1 MKHVFFVQFSVF
13 HHTNYNF
20 VGFKIIMK
28 LLRYCF
34 LLTVLALYSINANA
48 QHFGNLHHIDTTIQ
62 LLDTS
67 RQARWGQHVQVD
79 PLPRFTRTTEE
90 PKREKKFW
98 RAGVEWFL
106 TQAFPATFNRFITKD
121 PYSYI
126 SFKNFIDHQRF
137 SAWDWDDNQFTTNH
151 LDHPYHGQLY
161 FNAFRSNGYN
171 FYQSSIA
178 TLAGS
183 YIWET
188 GGETQAPSIN
198 DLVNTTYGGII
209 LGEMTHRIARNILGR
224 GSRHRRLRTSNE
236 IGAFFVNPVNG
247 LNRLL
252 DGKWGKIDEYNA
264 VDSSTIWAEVN
275 IGVRRFD
282 AQEGDILEKGK
293 NGSYGR
299 LRLWYSNGSENI
311 KRPFDQFYVN
321 LEFGKGDSTF
331 INAVNVHALLYGNKF
346 FKTKRGDHYGI
357 LSVNYDFYNNDAFF
371 YGAQNLMYNWNS
383 EFRYK
388 KQNRLNMSVGVG
400 AILLAA
406 VPDPYLLYGASRN
419 YNYGSGAG
427 YRYRGELSVLNRLLI
442 TGDYNGGIFFTIS
455 GNESYYIL
463 HAATL
468 EANLRIIRN
477 FSLNVSSGYFALE
490 GHFEDEQYADFNR
503 KFPFGRISIGYNVR
517 F

>member
-1 MKHVFFVQFSVF
+1 MKMRSR
-13 HHTNYNF
+13 
-20 VGFKIIMK
+20 
-28 LLRYCF
+28 RYLF
-34 LLTVLALYSINANA
+34 LLLFFALYSLPSTA
-48 QHFGNLHHIDTTIQ
+48 QHFGTLHEIDTNIQ
-62 LLDTS
+62 LIDTS
-67 RQARWGQHVQVD
+67 RQARWGEYERTG
-79 PLPRFTRTTEE
+79 PLPRFARTTQE
-90 PKREKKFW
+90 PEREKKFL
-98 RAGVEWFL
+98 RAGSEWL
-106 TQAFPATFNRFITKD
+106 IANIIPATFNRFITKD

-126 SFKNFIDHQRF
+126 SFKNFINHQRF

-171 FYQSSIA
+171 FYQSSLA
-178 TLAGS
+178 TFAGS
-183 YIWET
+183 YLWET

-224 GSRHRRLRTSNE
+224 GSRHARTRVSNE

-252 DGKWGKIDEYNA
+252 DGKWGKVDAYNA
-264 VDSSTIWAEVN
+264 ADSSSIWAEVN
-275 IGVRRFD
+275 IGIRRFD

-299 LRLWYSNGSENI
+299 LRLWYSNGPDNI

-331 INAVNVHALLYGNKF
+331 INAVNVHALLYGHKF
-346 FKTKRGDHYGI
+346 FTTKRGSHHGI
-357 LSVNYDFYNNDAFF
+357 WSANYDFYNNDAFF
-371 YGAQNLMYNWNS
+371 YGAQSLRYNWNS

-388 KQNRLNMSVGVG
+388 KKNRLNMSVGVG
-400 AILLAA
+400 AILLAG

-427 YRYRGELSVLNRLLI
+427 YNYRAELSLLNRLLI

-455 GNESYYIL
+455 GNDSYYIL
-463 HAATL
+463 HAGTV
-468 EANLRIIRN
+468 EANLRLYRN

-490 GHFEDEQYADFNR
+490 GHFKEEQYPDFNR
-503 KFPFGRISIGYNVR
+503 SFPFGRLSIGYNVR

>member
-1 MKHVFFVQFSVF
+1 MRFMKIRHPYILICLLSVCFFFPSK
-13 HHTNYNF
+13 
-20 VGFKIIMK
+20 G
-28 LLRYCF
+28 
-34 LLTVLALYSINANA
+34 
-48 QHFGNLHHIDTTIQ
+48 QHISLPVAKDTTYKSFSSYNQQDSISDFIRTAREP
-62 LLDTS
+62 L
-67 RQARWGQHVQVD
+67 RQ
-79 PLPRFTRTTEE
+79 
-90 PKREKKFW
+90 KKFW
-98 RAGVEWFL
+98 RAGTEWFL
-106 TQAFPATFNRFITKD
+106 AQAFPATFNRFITKD

-126 SFKNFIDHQRF
+126 SFKNFIDHQRL

-161 FNAFRSNGYN
+161 FNSFRSNGYN
-171 FYQSSIA
+171 FYESSIA
-178 TLAGS
+178 TFVGS

-209 LGEMTHRIARNILGR
+209 LGEITHRIARNILGR
-224 GSRHRRLRTSNE
+224 GSRDPRSRTGNE

-252 DGKWGKIDEYNA
+252 DGKWGKVDEYNA

-282 AQEGDILEKGK
+282 TKEVDLLERGK

-299 LRLWYSNGSENI
+299 LRLWYSNGEHSI

-331 INAVNVHALLYGNKF
+331 INAVNVHALLYGHEF
-346 FKTKRGDHYGI
+346 FSTKKGSHYGV
-357 LSVNYDFYNNDAFF
+357 LSANYDFYNNDAFF
-371 YGAQNLMYNWNS
+371 YGAQNLIYSWNS

-388 KQNRLNMSVGVG
+388 NNNRLNMSVGAG
-400 AILLAA
+400 AILLAG

-427 YRYRGELSVLNRLLI
+427 YRYRGELSLLNRLLV
-442 TGDYNGGIFFTIS
+442 TADYNGGIFYTIS
-455 GNESYYIL
+455 GNKSYYLL
-463 HAATL
+463 HAGTL
-468 EANLRIIRN
+468 EASLRIIKN
-477 FSLNVSSGYFALE
+477 FSVNVSSGYFALE
-490 GHFEDEQYADFNR
+490 GHFDDEQYTDFNR
-503 KFPFGRISIGYNVR
+503 RFPFGRLSVGYNVR

>member
-1 MKHVFFVQFSVF
+1 MKIRHPYILICLLSVCFFFPSK
-13 HHTNYNF
+13 
-20 VGFKIIMK
+20 G
-28 LLRYCF
+28 
-34 LLTVLALYSINANA
+34 
-48 QHFGNLHHIDTTIQ
+48 QHISLPVAKDTTYKSFSSYNQQDSISDFIRTAREP
-62 LLDTS
+62 L
-67 RQARWGQHVQVD
+67 RQ
-79 PLPRFTRTTEE
+79 
-90 PKREKKFW
+90 KKFW
-98 RAGVEWFL
+98 RAGTEWFL
-106 TQAFPATFNRFITKD
+106 AQAFPATFNRFITKD

-126 SFKNFIDHQRF
+126 SFKNFIDHQRL

-161 FNAFRSNGYN
+161 FNSFRSNGYN
-171 FYQSSIA
+171 FYESSIA
-178 TLAGS
+178 TFVGS

-209 LGEMTHRIARNILGR
+209 LGEITHRIARNILGR
-224 GSRHRRLRTSNE
+224 GSRDPRSRTGNE

-252 DGKWGKIDEYNA
+252 DGKWGKVDEYNA

-282 AQEGDILEKGK
+282 TKEVDLLERGK

-299 LRLWYSNGSENI
+299 LRLWYSNGEHSI

-331 INAVNVHALLYGNKF
+331 INAVNVHALLYGHEF
-346 FKTKRGDHYGI
+346 FSTKKGSHYGV
-357 LSVNYDFYNNDAFF
+357 LSANYDFYNNDAFF
-371 YGAQNLMYNWNS
+371 YGAQNLIYSWNS

-388 KQNRLNMSVGVG
+388 NNNRLNMSVGAG
-400 AILLAA
+400 AILLAG

-427 YRYRGELSVLNRLLI
+427 YRYRGELSLLNRLLV
-442 TGDYNGGIFFTIS
+442 TADYNGGIFYTIS
-455 GNESYYIL
+455 GNKSYYLL
-463 HAATL
+463 HAGTL
-468 EANLRIIRN
+468 EASLRIIKN
-477 FSLNVSSGYFALE
+477 FSVNVSSGYFALE
-490 GHFEDEQYADFNR
+490 GHFDDEQYTDFNR
-503 KFPFGRISIGYNVR
+503 RFPFGRLSVGYNVR

>member
-1 MKHVFFVQFSVF
+1 MMRVPG
-13 HHTNYNF
+13 Y
-20 VGFKIIMK
+20 
-28 LLRYCF
+28 F
-34 LLTVLALYSINANA
+34 LLFVFILCFSKDVDA
-48 QHFGNLHHIDTTIQ
+48 QHFGTLHEVDTTIM

-67 RQARWGQHVQVD
+67 RQARWGKQLQKEGFS
-79 PLPRFTRTTEE
+79 PFIRTTKE
-90 PKREKKFW
+90 PKREKNFW
-98 RAGVEWFL
+98 RAGTEWFL
-106 TQAFPATFNRFITKD
+106 AQAFPATFNRFITKD

-126 SFKNFIDHQRF
+126 SFKNFIDHQRL

-171 FYQSSIA
+171 FYQSSLA
-178 TLAGS
+178 TFVGS

-209 LGEMTHRIARNILGR
+209 LGEMTHRIARHILGR
-224 GSRHRRLRTSNE
+224 GSRDRRLTRSNE

-247 LNRLL
+247 INRLL
-252 DGKWGKIDEYNA
+252 DGKWAKIDAYNG
-264 VDSSTIWAEVN
+264 VDSSTVWAEVN
-275 IGVRRFD
+275 MGIRRFD
-282 AQEGDILEKGK
+282 AKEGDLLKKGK

-299 LRLWYSNGSENI
+299 LRLWYSNGAENI

-346 FKTKRGDHYGI
+346 FKTKRGEHYGV
-357 LSVNYDFYNNDAFF
+357 LSANYDFYNNDAFF
-371 YGAQNLMYNWNS
+371 YGAQSLNYNWNS

-388 KQNRLNMSVGVG
+388 KRNRLNMSLGLG

-427 YRYRGELSVLNRLLI
+427 YRYHGELSVLNRLLI
-442 TGDYNGGIFFTIS
+442 TGDYNGGVFFTIS
-455 GNESYYIL
+455 GNDSYYIL
-463 HAATL
+463 HAGTL
-468 EANLRIIRN
+468 EASLRIIKN
-477 FSLNVSSGYFALE
+477 FSLNMSSGYFALE
-490 GHFEDEQYADFNR
+490 GHFDDEKYPDFNR
-503 KFPFGRISIGYNVR
+503 KFPTGRVSIGYNVR